1 MRMHWRNSLI
11 RVVVLAFGMAGPGA
25 SGAAYAADWH
35 DELARQIAHDEG
47 CDVAF
52 ISQVIERDI
61 KGKRLI
67 MAKVHCEDKRSF
79 DAVRVSDD
87 FAFEFKACEVPN
99 AETC

>member
-1 MRMHWRNSLI
+1 MRLRHSVI
-11 RVVVLAFGMAGPGA
+11 RVVVLAFGMAGPAG
-25 SGAAYAADWH
+25 GGVGWAADWH

-47 CDVAF
+47 CEVAF
-52 ISQVIERDI
+52 VSQVIERDI
-61 KGKRLI
+61 NGKRLI

-79 DAVRVSDD
+79 DAMRVSDD